1 MTATSS
7 NGRGKQGMFWAIV
20 AGWVATDVITKAWAL
35 SALRPRVSYDV
46 LGEYLRFTLV
56 FNQGAAFGMH
66 IGEWSRW
73 VFTALTIGALLMLA
87 HLFRETRSDDRVRTL
102 ALALVTAGA
111 LGNLIDRLRWTRGVV
126 DFIDVGYR
134 DVWRFWTFNVADI
147 GVSCGAVL
155 LAIVLWN
162 EERRRRDDTPGV
174 VASPLAVSPSDGE
187 RTEAR

>member
-1 MTATSS
+1 MPTLSES
-7 NGRGKQGMFWAIV
+7 RGKQRMFWAIV
-20 AGWVATDVITKAWAL
+20 VAWVATDVVTKAL
-35 SALRPRVSYDV
+35 VLRSLPPRVSYEV
-46 LGEYLRFTLV
+46 FGEFLRFTLV

-87 HLFRETRSDDRVRTL
+87 HLFRETRPDDRVRTL

-111 LGNLIDRLRWTRGVV
+111 LGNLIDRLRWSRGVV

-155 LAIVLWN
+155 LAVVLWQ
-162 EERRRRDDTPGV
+162 EERRRRDDATGV
-174 VASPLAVSPSDGE
+174 VATPLTVSPSDGE